1 MKVQRGV
8 SIHRQPGRPHWF
20 CSFRIFDTEA
30 GRWRWVFRS
39 TRTDKE
45 SAAREICRAWH
56 KAALKAGKGELSADV
71 AREIIAQGVSDVFL
85 HANAEKLERVTIRSW
100 CDRWLT
106 SKGIEAS
113 EGTHLR
119 YKRVIER
126 FLSFLGKKAGR
137 DLIALSAD
145 DVLRFR
151 DREVKERAPA
161 TANLGVKVLRVCL
174 GEAVRQSLLSSN
186 PAQRVKVLK
195 LQVESRRRDFT
206 LSEIKRVL
214 KACGD
219 DLEWRGLVLLG
230 LYTGQRLGDLARLT
244 WRAVN
249 LERAEIAFTARKTG
263 RRIVLPLVGPLLD
276 YLALVSAP
284 DNPDALIF
292 PRSSSHKRV
301 GRLSNQFRD
310 ILVEAGL
317 VEPRSYK
324 TTTKGRAHARQAS
337 EISFHSLRHSA
348 VTLLKASGLSDVFA
362 REIVG
367 HESAAVSRAYTHL
380 STEDLRNAMQ
390 RLPDVTR

>member
-20 CSFRIFDTEA
+20 CSFRVYDGQT
-30 GRWRWVFRS
+30 GKWRWVFRS
-39 TRTDKE
+39 CKTSDETK
-45 SAAREICRAWH
+45 AREICRAWH
-56 KAALKAGKGELSADV
+56 KAALKAGRGELSEDA
-71 AREIIAQGVSDVFL
+71 ARAIIGQGVSDIFL
-85 HANAEKLERVTIRSW
+85 HATGEALDRVTIRAW
-100 CDRWLT
+100 CERWLV
-106 SKGIEAS
+106 SKALEAS

-126 FLSFLGKKAGR
+126 FLSFLWKKGSR
-137 DLIALSAD
+137 DLSVLGAG
-145 DVLRFR
+145 DVLGFR
-151 DREVKERAPA
+151 DHELKERSRA
-161 TANLGVKVLRVCL
+161 TANLSVKVLRVCL
-174 GEAVRQSLLSSN
+174 GEAVRQGLLGRN
-186 PAQRVKVLK
+186 VAQQVKTVGANS
-195 LQVESRRRDFT
+195 ESKRRDFT

-214 KACGD
+214 AACGD
-219 DLEWRGLVLLG
+219 NLEWRGLILLG

-249 LERAEIAFTARKTG
+249 LERAEIAFTAKKTG

-276 YLALVSAP
+276 YLAQVPAP
-284 DNPDALIF
+284 DNPDAPIF

-324 TTTKGRAHARQAS
+324 TTTKGRAHARQSS

-390 RLPDVTR
+390 RVPDVTR